1 MTNPAEAGVV
11 ADASSAASLSASAAA
26 FDAAPTIAAFDARLL
41 RVPLTR
47 PWGADVTSV
56 GIIATHVV
64 RSDGAEG
71 WGFSWT
77 PQIGAEAVHALLAND
92 ITAFAVGRSAD
103 PGSEWLA
110 LWQHLHEAGGGG
122 ITTIAMAG
130 LNLALWD
137 AAVRDAGTS
146 LTGFLGAQRERVRA
160 YGSGVNLH
168 YTQDELVAQ
177 VRRWVDAGFDAVK
190 VKVGKPDVAEDLD
203 RMRAVREVLGPD
215 RALMIDANQRWE
227 LDRATRSLEVLAEA
241 SPAWIEEPLRA
252 DDLSG
257 HIELSRRLAASSGI
271 PIAVGENLHNVF
283 RFDDFLRTGAAQIV
297 QPNVVRVGG
306 ITPFLGIAAI
316 AAQHGAAV
324 HPHLLPELSGQLAL
338 CLRAVPGVPEPMA
351 EDVEDAGFG
360 SLGALVDDSPVHI
373 SAGIL
378 TEVDHAG
385 LGIRFS

>member
-1 MTNPAEAGVV
+1 MT
-11 ADASSAASLSASAAA
+11 
-26 FDAAPTIAAFDARLL
+26 DAAETAVDGSLVPGAFGAEPSVASFDARLI
-41 RVPLTR
+41 RVPLSR

-56 GIIATHVV
+56 GVIATHVV

-92 ITAFAVGRSAD
+92 IASFAVGRSAD
-103 PGSEWLA
+103 PGAEWRA

-122 ITTIAMAG
+122 VTTIAMAG
-130 LNLALWD
+130 WDLALWD
-137 AAVRDAGTS
+137 AATRAAGTS
-146 LTGFLGAQRERVRA
+146 LTGFLGPQRESVTA

-168 YTQDELVAQ
+168 YTEDELVAQ
-177 VRRWVDAGFDAVK
+177 TRRWVDAGFAAVK

-203 RMRAVREVLGPD
+203 RLRAVREVLGPGRD
-215 RALMIDANQRWE
+215 LMIDANQRWDLE
-227 LDRATRSLEVLAEA
+227 RATRSLEVLAEV

-252 DDLSG
+252 DDLHG
-257 HIELSRRLAASSGI
+257 HTLLAERLAASSGI

-283 RFDDFLRTGAAQIV
+283 RFDDFLCTGAAQIV

-316 AAQHGAAV
+316 AAEHGAAV

-338 CLRAVPGVPEPMA
+338 SLRAVPGIPAPMV
-351 EDVEDAGFG
+351 EDVEDAGFAA
-360 SLGALVDDSPVHI
+360 LGALRDPSPVRI
-373 SAGIL
+373 ADGTL

-385 LGIRFS
+385 LGIRFASSPKESS

>member
-11 ADASSAASLSASAAA
+11 ADASSAAALGASAAA
-26 FDAAPTIAAFDARLL
+26 FDGAPTIAAFDTRLL

-56 GIIATHVV
+56 GVIATHVV
-64 RSDGAEG
+64 RSDGTEG

-77 PQIGAEAVHALLAND
+77 PQIGVEAVHALLAHD
-92 ITAFAVGRSAD
+92 ITAYAIGRSAD

-146 LTGFLGAQRERVRA
+146 LSGFLGAQRESVRA

-168 YTQDELVAQ
+168 YTEDELVAQ

-203 RMRAVREVLGPD
+203 RMRAVREVLGHD

-227 LDRATRSLEVLAEA
+227 LNRATRSLEVLADV

-252 DDLSG
+252 DDLYG
-257 HIELSRRLAASSGI
+257 HIELAQRLGASSGI

-297 QPNVVRVGG
+297 QPNIMRVGG
-306 ITPFLGIAAI
+306 ITPFLGIAGI
-316 AAQHGAAV
+316 AAEYGAAV

-338 CLRAVPGVPEPMA
+338 CLRAVPGVPAPMA

-360 SLGALVDDSPVHI
+360 ALGALLDDSPVRI
-373 SAGIL
+373 SEGLL

>member
-1 MTNPAEAGVV
+1 MTSPIASTATAPGADGVTV
-11 ADASSAASLSASAAA
+11 AS
-26 FDAAPTIAAFDARLL
+26 FDARLV
-41 RVPLTR
+41 RVPLSR
-47 PWGADVTSV
+47 PWAADVTSV
-56 GIIATHVV
+56 GVIATHVM

-77 PQIGAEAVHALLAND
+77 PQIGAEAVHALLVND
-92 ITAFAVGRSAD
+92 IAAFAVGQDAE
-103 PGSEWLA
+103 PGARWRA

-122 ITTIAMAG
+122 VTTIAMAG
-130 LNLALWD
+130 LDLALWD
-137 AAVRDAGTS
+137 AATRAAGTS
-146 LTGFLGAQRERVRA
+146 LTGFFGAQRERVRA

-168 YTQDELVAQ
+168 YSIDELVAQ

-203 RMRAVREVLGPD
+203 RLRAVRDVLGPD

-227 LDRATRSLEVLAEA
+227 LDRATRALDVLAQV

-252 DDLSG
+252 DDLYG
-257 HIELSRRLAASSGI
+257 HIELSKRLATSSGI

-316 AAQHGAAV
+316 AAEHGAAL

-338 CLRAVPGVPEPMA
+338 CLRSVPGIPEPMA
-351 EDVEDAGFG
+351 EDVEDAGFAQ
-360 SLGALVDDSPVHI
+360 LGALLDPSPVRI
-373 SAGIL
+373 ADGTL
-378 TEVDHAG
+378 TEVPHAG
-385 LGIRFS
+385 LGIRFL

>member
-1 MTNPAEAGVV
+1 MTAPE
-11 ADASSAASLSASAAA
+11 S
-26 FDAAPTIAAFDARLL
+26 PTIAAFDTRLI

-47 PWGADVTSV
+47 PWGAEVTSV
-56 GIIATHVV
+56 GVIATHVV

-71 WGFSWT
+71 WGFAWT
-77 PQIGAEAVHALLAND
+77 PQIGAEAVHALLAHD
-92 ITAFAVGRSAD
+92 ITAFAIGRSAD
-103 PGSEWLA
+103 PGAEWRA

-122 ITTIAMAG
+122 LTTIAQAG
-130 LNLALWD
+130 LDLALWD
-137 AAVRDAGTS
+137 AATRAAGTS
-146 LTGFLGAQRERVRA
+146 LTGFLGAQRESARA

-227 LDRATRSLEVLAEA
+227 LDRATRSLEVLAEV

-252 DDLSG
+252 DDLYG
-257 HIELSRRLAASSGI
+257 HIELARRLAASSGT
-271 PIAVGENLHNVF
+271 PIAVGENVHNVF

-316 AAQHGAAV
+316 AAEYGAAL
-324 HPHLLPELSGQLAL
+324 HPHLLPELSSQLAL
-338 CLRAVPGVPEPMA
+338 CLRAVPGVPEPMV

-360 SLGALVDDSPVHI
+360 ALGALVDPSPMRI
-373 SAGIL
+373 SDGVL

>member
-1 MTNPAEAGVV
+1 MTSPIPSTATAPDAEGVTV
-11 ADASSAASLSASAAA
+11 AS
-26 FDAAPTIAAFDARLL
+26 FDARLL
-41 RVPLTR
+41 RVPLSR
-47 PWGADVTSV
+47 PWAADVTSV
-56 GIIATHVV
+56 GVIATHVV

-77 PQIGAEAVHALLAND
+77 PQIGAEAAHALLVND
-92 ITAFAVGRSAD
+92 IAAFAAGQDAE
-103 PGSEWLA
+103 PGARWRA

-130 LNLALWD
+130 LDLALWD
-137 AAVRDAGTS
+137 AAIRAAGTS
-146 LTGFLGAQRERVRA
+146 LTGFLGAQRESARA

-168 YTQDELVAQ
+168 YSIDELVAQ

-203 RMRAVREVLGPD
+203 RLRAVRDVLGPD

-227 LDRATRSLEVLAEA
+227 LERATGALEVLAEV

-252 DDLSG
+252 DDLYG
-257 HIELSRRLAASSGI
+257 HIELSKRLTASSGI

-316 AAQHGAAV
+316 AAEHGAAL

-351 EDVEDAGFG
+351 EDVEDAGFAQ
-360 SLGALVDDSPVHI
+360 LGALLDPSPI
-373 SAGIL
+373 RIAAGTL
-378 TEVDHAG
+378 TEVPHAG

>member
-1 MTNPAEAGVV
+1 MTTAPE
-11 ADASSAASLSASAAA
+11 S
-26 FDAAPTIAAFDARLL
+26 PTIAAFDTRLI

-56 GIIATHVV
+56 GVVATHVV

-92 ITAFAVGRSAD
+92 ITAFAIGRSAD
-103 PGSEWLA
+103 PGAEWRA

-122 ITTIAMAG
+122 LSTIAQAG
-130 LNLALWD
+130 LDLALWD
-137 AAVRDAGTS
+137 AAIRAAGTS
-146 LTGFLGAQRERVRA
+146 LTGFLGAQRESTKA

-177 VRRWVDAGFDAVK
+177 VRRWVEAGFDAVK
-190 VKVGKPDVAEDLD
+190 IKVGKPDVAEDLD
-203 RMRAVREVLGPD
+203 RLRAVREVLGPD

-227 LDRATRSLEVLAEA
+227 LDRATRSLEVLAEV

-252 DDLSG
+252 DDLYG
-257 HIELSRRLAASSGI
+257 HIELAQRLAASSGI

-316 AAQHGAAV
+316 AAEYGAAL

-338 CLRAVPGVPEPMA
+338 CLRAVPGVPEPMV

-360 SLGALVDDSPVHI
+360 ALGALVDTSPVRI
-373 SAGIL
+373 SDGIL
-378 TEVDHAG
+378 SEADHAG

>member
-1 MTNPAEAGVV
+1 VTPQAANAVMT
-11 ADASSAASLSASAAA
+11 DAAAAA
-26 FDAAPTIAAFDARLL
+26 FDDGLTIAAFDARLI

-47 PWGADVTSV
+47 PWAADVTSV
-56 GIIATHVV
+56 GVIATHVV

-77 PQIGAEAVHALLAND
+77 PQIGAEAVHALLAHD
-92 ITAFAVGRSAD
+92 IAAFAVGRPAD
-103 PGSEWLA
+103 PGAEWPA
-110 LWQHLHEAGGGG
+110 LWRHLHEAGGGG
-122 ITTIAMAG
+122 ITTIGMAG
-130 LNLALWD
+130 LDLALWD
-137 AAVRDAGTS
+137 AAVRAAGTS
-146 LTGFLGAQRERVRA
+146 LTGFLGAPRESATA

-168 YTQDELVAQ
+168 YSLDELVAQ

-227 LDRATRSLEVLAEA
+227 LDRATRSLEVLAEV

-252 DDLSG
+252 DDLYG
-257 HIELSRRLAASSGI
+257 HGELAKRLAASSGI
-271 PIAVGENLHNVF
+271 PIAVGENLHNVY

-316 AAQHGAAV
+316 AAEHGAAL

-338 CLRAVPGVPEPMA
+338 CLRPVAGVPAPMA

-360 SLGALVDDSPVHI
+360 ALGALLDDSPVRI
-373 SAGIL
+373 SDGIL

>member
-1 MTNPAEAGVV
+1 MITIR
-11 ADASSAASLSASAAA
+11 SL
-26 FDAAPTIAAFDARLL
+26 DARLV

-47 PWGADVTSV
+47 PWAADVTSV
-56 GIIATHVV
+56 GVIATHVV

-77 PQIGAEAVHALLAND
+77 PQIGAEAVLALLQHD
-92 ITAFAVGRSAD
+92 IPRFAVGG
-103 PGSEWLA
+103 PGEPGEGWLPA
-110 LWQHLHEAGGGG
+110 WRHLHEAGGGG
-122 ITTIAMAG
+122 LTTIALAG
-130 LNLALWD
+130 LDLALWD
-137 AAVRDAGTS
+137 AACRSDGSS
-146 LTGFLGAQRERVRA
+146 LTGFLRAPRTRARA

-168 YTQDELVAQ
+168 YSADELVAQ
-177 VRRWVDAGFDAVK
+177 TQRWVDAGFDAVK

-203 RMRAVREVLGPD
+203 RLRAVREVLGPD

-227 LDRATRSLEVLAEA
+227 LDRATASLEVLAEV

-252 DDLSG
+252 DDLYG
-257 HIELSRRLAASSGI
+257 HTELARRLTSSSGI
-271 PIAVGENLHNVF
+271 PIALGENLHTVY
-283 RFDDFLRTGAAQIV
+283 RFDEFLRAGAVQIV

-316 AAQHGAAV
+316 AAEYGAAL

-338 CLRAVPGVPEPMA
+338 SLRPVPGVAEPMV

-360 SLGALVDDSPVHI
+360 ALGALADPSPVSI
-373 SAGIL
+373 SDGAL
-378 TEVDHAG
+378 TEVPHVG

>member
-1 MTNPAEAGVV
+1 MT
-11 ADASSAASLSASAAA
+11 DASAAA
-26 FDAAPTIAAFDARLL
+26 ATAITGSPLEDAPTIAAFDARLV

-47 PWGADVTSV
+47 PWAADVTSV
-56 GIIATHVV
+56 GVVATHVV

-122 ITTIAMAG
+122 LTTIAMAG

-137 AAVRDAGTS
+137 AAIRAAGTS
-146 LTGFLGAQRERVRA
+146 LPGFLGTQRESVTA

-227 LDRATRSLEVLAEA
+227 LDRATRSLEVLAEV

-252 DDLSG
+252 DDLYG
-257 HIELSRRLAASSGI
+257 HIELAKRLAASSGI
-271 PIAVGENLHNVF
+271 PIAVGENLHNVY

-316 AAQHGAAV
+316 AAEYGAAL

-338 CLRAVPGVPEPMA
+338 CLRAVPGVPAPMA

-360 SLGALVDDSPVHI
+360 ALGALLDPSPVRI
-373 SAGIL
+373 ADGIL
-378 TEVDHAG
+378 TEVPHAG

>member
-1 MTNPAEAGVV
+1 MTTAP
-11 ADASSAASLSASAAA
+11 DS
-26 FDAAPTIAAFDARLL
+26 PTIAAFDARLV

-47 PWGADVTSV
+47 PWAADVTSV
-56 GIIATHVV
+56 GVIATHVV

-77 PQIGAEAVHALLAND
+77 PQIGAEAVHALLAHD
-92 ITAFAVGRSAD
+92 ITAFAIGRSAD

-146 LTGFLGAQRERVRA
+146 LSGFLGAQRESVRA

-168 YTQDELVAQ
+168 YTEEELVAQ
-177 VRRWVDAGFDAVK
+177 VRRWIDAGFTAVK
-190 VKVGKPDVAEDLD
+190 VKVGKPHVAEDLD
-203 RMRAVREVLGPD
+203 RMRAVREVLGAD

-227 LDRATRSLEVLAEA
+227 LDRATRSLEVLADV

-252 DDLSG
+252 DDLHG
-257 HIELSRRLAASSGI
+257 HIELAQRLGASSGI

-316 AAQHGAAV
+316 AAEHGAAV

-338 CLRAVPGVPEPMA
+338 CLPAVPGVPAPMA

-360 SLGALVDDSPVHI
+360 ALGALLDDSPVRI
-373 SAGIL
+373 SGGVL

>member
-1 MTNPAEAGVV
+1 M
-11 ADASSAASLSASAAA
+11 
-26 FDAAPTIAAFDARLL
+26 
-41 RVPLTR
+41 PLTR

-56 GIIATHVV
+56 GVIATHVV

-77 PQIGAEAVHALLAND
+77 PQIGAEAVHALLAHD

-103 PGSEWLA
+103 PGSESLA
-110 LWQHLHEAGGGG
+110 LWRHLHEAGGGG
-122 ITTIAMAG
+122 VTTIAMAG

-137 AAVRDAGTS
+137 AAVRAHGTS
-146 LTGFLGAQRERVRA
+146 LSGFLGAQRESVRA

-203 RMRAVREVLGPD
+203 RLRAVREVLGPD

-227 LDRATRSLEVLAEA
+227 LDRATTSLESLAEV

-252 DDLSG
+252 DDLYG
-257 HIELSRRLAASSGI
+257 HIELARRLAASSGI
-271 PIAVGENLHNVF
+271 PIAVGENLHNVY

-316 AAQHGAAV
+316 AAEYGAAV

-338 CLRAVPGVPEPMA
+338 CLPAVAGVPAPMA

-360 SLGALVDDSPVHI
+360 ALGALDGPSPVRI
-373 SAGIL
+373 ADATL
-378 TEVDHAG
+378 TETPHIG
-385 LGIRFS
+385 LGLRFR